1 MAEYMK
7 TSFASNFFAVDMMFM
22 LASSIKGKSTLL
34 LRDAARRFIFR
45 SAIVCGRSISRWL
58 KAEKVRY
65 AEKELSNKRRLL
77 LKICGFHKFRFFVL
91 SDFPINGNL
100 TFSFMPIN
108 KQQNKHNK
116 PYPPCNQTTNS

>member
-65 AEKELSNKRRLL
+65 VEKELSNKRRLL
-77 LKICGFHKFRFFVL
+77 LKIYRFHKSL
-91 SDFPINGNL
+91 SIYIL
-100 TFSFMPIN
+100 LS
-108 KQQNKHNK
+108 
-116 PYPPCNQTTNS
+116 

>member
-77 LKICGFHKFRFFVL
+77 LKIYRFHKSL
-91 SDFPINGNL
+91 SIYILP
-100 TFSFMPIN
+100 S
-108 KQQNKHNK
+108 
-116 PYPPCNQTTNS
+116 